1 MRKISK
7 FVLQVTLLGFEM
19 VLLFAFA
26 AIAKPSLDTNIVV
39 RTGLY
44 DSRSGARQHS
54 YNLSWFVEAPSVS
67 VPTQPST
74 SNLAKAARGL
84 FTSRLDI
91 GGNGYTSYPIA
102 ANGSPL
108 EVTFTVNFKNSVTM
122 PVHFAMPNM
131 EGIVVAGKTI
141 SSIIG
146 GIRSN

>member
-19 VLLFAFA
+19 VLLFDFA

-54 YNLSWFVEAPSVS
+54 YNLSWFVDTPQVS
-67 VPTQPST
+67 LPAE
-74 SNLAKAARGL
+74 SNLANAAKG
-84 FTSRLDI
+84 FFNSRLDI
-91 GGNGYTSYPIA
+91 GGNGYASYPIA
-102 ANGSPL
+102 VKGSPL
-108 EVTFTVNFKNSVTM
+108 EVTFTVNFKNAVSI

-131 EGIVVAGKTI
+131 AGIVVASKTI
-141 SSIIG
+141 SSIVG
-146 GIRSN
+146 GAGSN

>member
-44 DSRSGARQHS
+44 DSHSGARQHS
-54 YNLSWFVEAPSVS
+54 YNLSWFVDTQQVS
-67 VPTQPST
+67 LPPA
-74 SNLAKAARGL
+74 SNLTNAAKGL
-84 FTSRLDI
+84 FNSRLDI

-102 ANGSPL
+102 AKGSPL
-108 EVTFTVNFKNSVTM
+108 EVTFTVN
-122 PVHFAMPNM
+122 
-131 EGIVVAGKTI
+131 
-141 SSIIG
+141 
-146 GIRSN
+146 